1 MASIVLLKVAAIF
14 WFKGTP
20 IATLT
25 GSVELTVG
33 GVTTTAAPVV
43 NVHTKLF
50 ARGLPARSLAPVVIV
65 AVYTVLGKK
74 LVACVNM
81 AVVPE

>member
-14 WFKGTP
+14 WFIGTP
-20 IATLT
+20 IAALA

-43 NVHTKLF
+43 KLHTKLF
-50 ARGLPARSLAPVVIV
+50 ARALPVRSLALVLIV
-65 AVYTVLGKK
+65 AVY
-74 LVACVNM
+74 
-81 AVVPE
+81 AVFGARLLDGAKIAVMPE